1 MVTLEIRFYSL
12 LGDYCCYL
20 IKAEAIHLFSDF
32 PKVFLQRVCSL
43 FYVVTDVSSVTS
55 VVSQWFDRNFLKCL
69 NLIRREE
76 KRMFCFF
83 KCPCL
88 TLLRKPPQA
97 RGVGTVASLCAS
109 SSAIQS
115 SDQNIQ
121 PWFLEDRVP
130 VAHPDTSSLQQDL
143 RLRSPQ
149 LPAMGLGAEGR

>member
-12 LGDYCCYL
+12 PGDYCCYL
-20 IKAEAIHLFSDF
+20 FKAEVIHLFSDF

-55 VVSQWFDRNFLKCL
+55 VVSQWFDRNSLKCL

-97 RGVGTVASLCAS
+97 RGLVQWPACVPALQ
-109 SSAIQS
+109 QS
-115 SDQNIQ
+115 KAVIRTYNLDFWRTGS
-121 PWFLEDRVP
+121 
-130 VAHPDTSSLQQDL
+130 HPDTSSLQQDL
-143 RLRSPQ
+143 RLWSPQ
-149 LPAMGLGAEGR
+149 LPAMGLGAGGR